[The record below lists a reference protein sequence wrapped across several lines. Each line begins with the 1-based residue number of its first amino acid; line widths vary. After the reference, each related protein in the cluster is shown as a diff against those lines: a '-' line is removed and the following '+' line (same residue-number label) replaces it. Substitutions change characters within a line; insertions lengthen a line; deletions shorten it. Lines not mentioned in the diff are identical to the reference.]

1 MDRIQR
7 LSYPMP
13 LVPLGPS
20 ETSPTAPQRFKGK
33 IVGVRPGRSGEVG
46 TTQILTIRPQR
57 VKFAWPRAV
66 QEYQQR
72 LAPLQH
78 A

>member
-13 LVPLGPS
+13 LVPPGPL

-46 TTQILTIRPQR
+46 TTQILTIKLSAPSQEAARLLHAE
-57 VKFAWPRAV
+57 VEILLRAK
-66 QEYQQR
+66 
-72 LAPLQH
+72 
-78 A
+78 

>member
-20 ETSPTAPQRFKGK
+20 ETGPATPQRFKGK

-46 TTQILTIRPQR
+46 TTQILTIKLSAPCPE
-57 VKFAWPRAV
+57 AG
-66 QEYQQR
+66 R
-72 LAPLQH
+72 LLH
-78 A
+78 AEVEIVMPPK

>member
-7 LSYPMP
+7 PFYPMP

-46 TTQILTIRPQR
+46 TTQILTIKLSAPSQEAARLLHAE
-57 VKFAWPRAV
+57 VEILLRAK
-66 QEYQQR
+66 
-72 LAPLQH
+72 
-78 A
+78 

>member
-7 LSYPMP
+7 LSHPMP

-46 TTQILTIRPQR
+46 TTQILTIKLSAPPQEAAR
-57 VKFAWPRAV
+57 LLHAEVEILLRAK
-66 QEYQQR
+66 
-72 LAPLQH
+72 
-78 A
+78 

>member
-20 ETSPTAPQRFKGK
+20 EPGPATLQRFKGK
-33 IVGVRPGRSGEVG
+33 IVAVRPGRSGEVG
-46 TTQILTIRPQR
+46 TTQILTIKLSASPQE
-57 VKFAWPRAV
+57 AA
-66 QEYQQR
+66 R
-72 LAPLQH
+72 LLH
-78 A
+78 AEVEILLRTK